1 MRHLPSPLSPTPP
14 NTHSPPLAP
23 PRQHTNN
30 CNILIMSASTTPS
43 SYPLPPF
50 MAFNLMREQLIAQ
63 TQSQRKLAVDWEWD
77 LAARL
82 AQEIAWNLT
91 NFSWLRG
98 KTRISIPHR
107 HPSSLS
113 HAAGNF
119 NMSLL
124 AFGGCHQ
131 KKKKKKEN
139 KLEKKN
145 TGYNFWRAQLSAH
158 ACGRCSRGARAGR
171 WRPNGWGGRSLVCE
185 LAVTENT

>member
-131 KKKKKKEN
+131 KKKRKKINWKKKHR
-139 KLEKKN
+139 LQFL
-145 TGYNFWRAQLSAH
+145 TSSAI
-158 ACGRCSRGARAGR
+158 CTRMWQMLQRGAGRAVAPQR
-171 WRPNGWGGRSLVCE
+171 GGGVVCE